1 MEMIKGNYVA
11 SDGKDYYNVGL
22 NLSTG
27 EIVMIKNASCTACA
41 MDLACRYFG
50 VENKM
55 FINDCVKVFFH
66 STEPELNLKYI
77 PKKYHKYFKEII

>member
-1 MEMIKGNYVA
+1 MIFIDILYTNYYNNYYKLNKEIFMEMVKGNYVA
-11 SDGKDYYNVGL
+11 SDGKDYYNIGL

-41 MDLACRYFG
+41 MDLACQYFG

-55 FINDCVKVFFH
+55 FIIFFG
-66 STEPELNLKYI
+66 I
-77 PKKYHKYFKEII
+77 